1 MNTLHCGQR
10 HESETPSVLLRFFS
24 ILLHAPSS
32 EPCTVQSIN
41 REGARKVWIF
51 PTSLCFAIS
60 VSSVSVRRGRI
71 LSRHGPRGT
80 HSSSG
85 QGHARAK
92 SRRPAAWPPLQP
104 SKPRP
109 RRTSRRPSARTT
121 LSHVSRWRPWSHHN
135 IMAPVLVRMHA
146 AAVIIGPRGAHL

>member
-24 ILLHAPSS
+24 ILLHAPCS

-60 VSSVSVRRGRI
+60 VSSLSVRRGRI
-71 LSRHGPRGT
+71 LSRHGPKGALT
-80 HSSSG
+80 VQVG
-85 QGHARAK
+85 KATLEPKVAA
-92 SRRPAAWPPLQP
+92 PAWPPLQP